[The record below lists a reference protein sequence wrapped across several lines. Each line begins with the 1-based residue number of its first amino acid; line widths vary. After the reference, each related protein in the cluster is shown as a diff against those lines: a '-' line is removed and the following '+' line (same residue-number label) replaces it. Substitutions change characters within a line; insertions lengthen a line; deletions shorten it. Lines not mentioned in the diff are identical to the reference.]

1 MIMISLLSSRDIS
14 TTLPSIF
21 CSELGFLKLAGPFF
35 SLQAVLRLPSQDAN
49 TKQGGSEILEL
60 YLNSAE
66 SKCITQC

>member
-1 MIMISLLSSRDIS
+1 MISLLSSRDIS
-14 TTLPSIF
+14 TALPSIF
-21 CSELGFLKLAGPFF
+21 CSE
-35 SLQAVLRLPSQDAN
+35 RLPSQDAN